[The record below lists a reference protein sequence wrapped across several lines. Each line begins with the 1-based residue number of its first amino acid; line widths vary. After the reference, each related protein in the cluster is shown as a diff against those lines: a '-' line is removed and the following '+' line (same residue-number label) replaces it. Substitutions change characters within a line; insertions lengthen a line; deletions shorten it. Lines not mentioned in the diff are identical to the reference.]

1 MLMLMTLVL
10 LMMLMMTLI
19 MLVYDGGEMVWQ
31 IKLKTFLLQIRYR
44 PSIVGI
50 TTEEEEE
57 RRWREGVGVSSQTA
71 QPSDQMWTGEK
82 SEQTI
87 CEQRRCIVHCALV
100 HCAQQCAT
108 RRANPPPLPPPHES
122 PPTTAGACPRKTRRR
137 TFSICSAL
145 CTVSDLFITVV
156 NVAFSKYQQSHKTV
170 SVSLL
175 LILRDEFHIRC
186 TVYIA
191 TSIT

>member
-1 MLMLMTLVL
+1 M
-10 LMMLMMTLI
+10 
-19 MLVYDGGEMVWQ
+19 GGSESHLKQHSQV
-31 IKLKTFLLQIRYR
+31 IKCEL
-44 PSIVGI
+44 
-50 TTEEEEE
+50 E
-57 RRWREGVGVSSQTA
+57 RKVNRQYVNKGG
-71 QPSDQMWTGEK
+71 
-82 SEQTI
+82 
-87 CEQRRCIVHCALV
+87 ALV

-156 NVAFSKYQQSHKTV
+156 NIAFSKYQQSHKTV

-175 LILRDEFHIRC
+175 LILRNEFHIRC